1 MQSEIIE
8 AMARQLEASGQ
19 YKVLRRII
27 PQSADFRPET
37 DTKIGIVLDVET
49 TGLDTGRDEV
59 IELAMVKFA
68 YSADDRISGV
78 VDVFQALQE
87 PSFPITPEITELT
100 RITNEMVVGQ
110 AIDPL
115 AVDRFAADANIIVA
129 HNSAFDRKFAERFWP
144 VFVHK
149 PWACSLSGITWKEY
163 GFASSKLEHLLATC
177 GLFYDAH
184 RAADDC
190 FALLKLLEQKLPNAS
205 KSALACLLER
215 ARRKTVR
222 VWAEQ
227 SPFELKDLLK
237 RRNYRWNDGTDGR
250 PKSWYVDV
258 QEEDLAA
265 EFRFLQSEVYQ
276 CEANFYHQEFTALD
290 RFSVRTASCTG

>member
-1 MQSEIIE
+1 MQSETNE
-8 AMARQLEASGQ
+8 ALAGQLEASGQ
-19 YKVLRRII
+19 YRVLRRIV
-27 PQSADFRPET
+27 PPTVGFRP
-37 DTKIGIVLDVET
+37 DDGAKIGIVLDVET
-49 TGLDTGRDEV
+49 TGLDTGRDEI
-59 IELAMVKFA
+59 IELAMIKFA
-68 YSADDRISGV
+68 YSADDRILGV
-78 VDVFQALQE
+78 VGVFQALQE
-87 PSFPITPEITELT
+87 PSSPIAPEITALT
-100 RITNEMVVGQ
+100 RVTNEMVAGRT
-110 AIDPL
+110 IDPL

-163 GFASSKLEHLLATC
+163 GFASTKLEHLLATC

-205 KSALACLLER
+205 KSALAGLLER

-276 CEANFYHQEFTALD
+276 CEANVYHQEFTALD
-290 RFSVRTASCTG
+290 RFSVRA